1 MTMKLRTT
9 LLTAL
14 GASLL
19 VIPAAQAQIYQGQTY
34 VVPSY
39 VAGSADEETT
49 GAISPELPSGS
60 VPGYR
65 DPYAANSPRGD
76 YVQST
81 PMAPPPGAVQAPTY
95 VSPNSAAAQGG
106 AVQAG
111 PGQPMAIA
119 PGALPA
125 PNSQQIPP
133 QQGYAQPNYQQA
145 PAGYQQGQTVYV
157 QPQQPQP
164 QYGSTGGYQGSY
176 NQDAMLQAARGG
188 QPAPQPGYAP
198 QQAPQQGYAPPAQVS
213 YTPAMRDAG
222 PAPSGTYAPNS
233 AVVPG
238 TQEAP
243 QGFRIENVDP
253 SEPVDPR
260 FRRQE
265 VAYVT
270 TQPAGTIVIDT
281 GNTYLYYILGNGK
294 AIRYGIGVGR
304 DGFTWSGTEKITRK
318 AEWADWRPPTEM
330 IERQPYLPRFMA
342 GGPGNPLGARTL
354 YLGGTI
360 YRIHGT
366 NEPQTI
372 GKFVSSGCFRMLNAD
387 VEDLYERVK
396 VGTKVVILPKA
407 STTAGPQANA
417 AAGKPAQTTAR

>member
-1 MTMKLRTT
+1 MKLRTT

-19 VIPAAQAQIYQGQTY
+19 AVPAAQAQIYQGQTY

-39 VAGSADEETT
+39 VTGAADEEET
-49 GAISPELPSGS
+49 GAIRPDLPAGS
-60 VPGYR
+60 LPGYR

-76 YVQST
+76 YVQSA
-81 PMAPPPGAVQAPTY
+81 PMAPPAGAVQAPTY
-95 VSPNSAAAQGG
+95 APVNGQQGYAQQQGY
-106 AVQAG
+106 VQPGQASAG

-125 PNSQQIPP
+125 PNGQQIPP
-133 QQGYAQPNYQQA
+133 QQGYVQPGGYPQGQQTGYVQ
-145 PAGYQQGQTVYV
+145 PGYQQS
-157 QPQQPQP
+157 QPAPAATP
-164 QYGSTGGYQGSY
+164 GYEGSY
-176 NQDAMLQAARGG
+176 RQDALLQAARGG
-188 QPAPQPGYAP
+188 QPEAAVAPG
-198 QQAPQQGYAPPAQVS
+198 QVG

-222 PAPSGTYAPNS
+222 PAPTGSYGPNA

-260 FRRQE
+260 FRRQT
-265 VAYVT
+265 VDYVT
-270 TQPAGTIVIDT
+270 TQPVGTIVIDT
-281 GNTYLYYILGNGK
+281 ANTYLYYVLGNGK
-294 AIRYGIGVGR
+294 AMRYGIGVGR
-304 DGFTWSGTEKITRK
+304 EGFTWAGTEKVSRK

-396 VGTKVVILPKA
+396 VGTRVVILPKA
-407 STTAGPQANA
+407 NTTGPQANA
-417 AAGKPAQTTAR
+417 AGGKPAPTTAR